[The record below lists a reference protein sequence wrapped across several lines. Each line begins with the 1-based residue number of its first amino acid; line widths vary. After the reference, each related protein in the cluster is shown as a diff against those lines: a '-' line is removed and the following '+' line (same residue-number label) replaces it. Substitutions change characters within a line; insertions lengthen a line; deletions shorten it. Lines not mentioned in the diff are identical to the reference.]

1 MTTDAPLGHAERAG
15 DAFIVRQSTRP
26 PGDGRLSRALGDPEF
41 GRHFTD
47 HMVLIDYCE
56 TGGWRDARVVPFG
69 PLSLNPG
76 SAVLHYGQ
84 GVFEGLKVYRHA
96 DGHLRAF
103 RAHAHARR
111 FASSA
116 ARLAMPELPESLF
129 IESIRQLARAD
140 AGWVPHQRGASL
152 YVRPFLIAT
161 EAFLGVRPSREAT
174 YGVIASPAGPYFAD
188 ADNGIR
194 LWLSRDYSRAG
205 PGGTGEAKCGGNYA
219 ASLPA
224 LHQARANGCA
234 QVLFTDASTRTWVE
248 EAGNMNIFFVFADRT
263 LVTPPLSGAILAG
276 VTRDSVLCLARDMGY
291 RAIERPISVEEWR
304 AAAASGELREVFAVG
319 TAAVITPVAG
329 LVGEDLL
336 IETPPPGSRSVASLM
351 RAELSSLHHGD
362 RHDRHEWMSDL
373 GRADS

>member
-1 MTTDAPLGHAERAG
+1 MTTDVP
-15 DAFIVRQSTRP
+15 Q
-26 PGDGRLSRALGDPEF
+26 LSRALNDTEF
-41 GRHFTD
+41 GQHFTD
-47 HMVLIDYCE
+47 HMVLIDYSE

-69 PLSLNPG
+69 PLSLNPA
-76 SAVLHYGQ
+76 SAILHYGQ

-116 ARLAMPELPESLF
+116 ARLAMPEVPESLF
-129 IESIRQLARAD
+129 TESIRQLARTD
-140 AGWVPHQRGASL
+140 AGWVPRKRGASL

-174 YGVIASPAGPYFAD
+174 YGVIASPAGPYFPD
-188 ADNGIR
+188 ADEGIR
-194 LWLSRDYSRAG
+194 LWLSRDYARSG

-224 LHQARANGCA
+224 QHQARANGCA

-263 LVTPPLSGAILAG
+263 LVTPPLTGAILAG

-291 RAIERPISVEEWR
+291 RAIERPISVDEWC
-304 AAAASGELREVFAVG
+304 AAAASGELREVFAAG
-319 TAAVITPVAG
+319 TAAVITPVAA

-336 IETPPPGSRSVASLM
+336 IETPPPGSRSVASLL

-362 RHDRHEWMSDL
+362 RHDRHEWMLDL